1 MVLCFSPTPFPVPSP
16 PLFCR
21 EGLWPRCS
29 LPHTAPAELGGQGCP
44 PEMSFGSHTG
54 PHALARLSPSHT
66 SWCSFPASRSFLRW
80 SQAWTKLCFQP
91 ALPFFFQT
99 LSLLLHPRGKGARS
113 HLFPPSL
120 GSRTCRAAAE
130 IPSCHSFHLLKAF
143 SYPED
148 KLNPIGYL

>member
-99 LSLLLHPRGKGARS
+99 LSQLFSFIPGEREPGATSFPLPWAAGLAELLQRS
-113 HLFPPSL
+113 HLATAFIF
-120 GSRTCRAAAE
+120 SRLFLTQRT
-130 IPSCHSFHLLKAF
+130 S
-143 SYPED
+143 
-148 KLNPIGYL
+148 